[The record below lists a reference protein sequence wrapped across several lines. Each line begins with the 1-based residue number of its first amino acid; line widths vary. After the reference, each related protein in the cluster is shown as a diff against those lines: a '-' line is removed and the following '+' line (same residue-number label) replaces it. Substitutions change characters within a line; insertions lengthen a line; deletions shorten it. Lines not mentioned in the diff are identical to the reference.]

1 MPGVGPLESYLDKVR
16 TRAYTITDADVQA
29 VKDAGVSEDE
39 IFERTVAVAVEEGRR
54 RLAAAERVIT
64 GVGSTEPAGSGG
76 ADMRGD
82 GAGE

>member
-1 MPGVGPLESYLDKVR
+1 MAAVGPLESYLEKVR

-54 RLAAAERVIT
+54 RLAAAERVIK
-64 GVGSTEPAGSGG
+64 
-76 ADMRGD
+76 
-82 GAGE
+82 

>member
-1 MPGVGPLESYLDKVR
+1 MGALERYLEQVR
-16 TRAYTITDADVQA
+16 TRAYSITDADMQA

-64 GVGSTEPAGSGG
+64 GVGSTEPAKSGG
-76 ADMRGD
+76 AGMRGA
-82 GAGE
+82 GADR

>member
-1 MPGVGPLESYLDKVR
+1 MPGVGALESYLDKVR

-54 RLAAAERVIT
+54 RLAAAERVIK
-64 GVGSTEPAGSGG
+64 
-76 ADMRGD
+76 
-82 GAGE
+82 

>member
-54 RLAAAERVIT
+54 RLTAAERVIK
-64 GVGSTEPAGSGG
+64 
-76 ADMRGD
+76 
-82 GAGE
+82 

>member
-1 MPGVGPLESYLDKVR
+1 MGPLESYLDKVR

-64 GVGSTEPAGSGG
+64 GVGSTEPARSGG
-76 ADMRGD
+76 ADMRGA
-82 GAGE
+82 GAGK